1 MKEDRVSED
10 EDNVAG
16 AKSLGFKGANYEKNK
31 NKNKNRGNKR
41 GNKIDNPRLQ
51 EFLQVMQPQVK
62 SLLWENDSIVVPTT
76 DLNSGIGKKEVKQR
90 KKIWITSGVKKEWSD
105 YESKNSGSNDEDADN
120 EDEEDDNYGKD
131 EEIDSSNE
139 SLQREDIAQAG
150 VSEDT
155 PVEIQEHGIVFSST
169 MIQYVIYVCF
179 SDVVCKLTCW
189 SSQ

>member
-1 MKEDRVSED
+1 M
-10 EDNVAG
+10 
-16 AKSLGFKGANYEKNK
+16 
-31 NKNKNRGNKR
+31 
-41 GNKIDNPRLQ
+41 RL
-51 EFLQVMQPQVK
+51 F
-62 SLLWENDSIVVPTT
+62 
-76 DLNSGIGKKEVKQR
+76 R
-90 KKIWITSGVKKEWSD
+90 IWITSGVKKEWSI
-105 YESKNSGSNDEDADN
+105 KKAKTSGSNDEDADN